1 VPTAMGLDQLVG
13 TAPVVVAL
21 LAAGVVAV
29 LWDLLGGRGGH
40 ERLRHGFL
48 NVLAVPSGTLALLA
62 GVWNLHRSSILPFTG
77 YLLVLAG
84 VVLWAKVL
92 HDLPWPTLVALG
104 GGVAA
109 GIVSWQFLGAFLPW
123 WGAVIVGL
131 VVFAVVYLPLSLV
144 KGLLN
149 LTTLLF
155 APRFVMLVFGIVLLA
170 QGILVDRGSS
180 LSFL

>member
-1 VPTAMGLDQLVG
+1 MPTAVGLDQLVG
-13 TAPVVVAL
+13 RTPVVVAL

-29 LWDLLGGRGGH
+29 LWDLLGGKGGH
-40 ERLRHGFL
+40 ERIRHGIL

-62 GVWNLHRSSILPFTG
+62 GVWNLHRSTVLPFTG

-92 HDLPWPTLVALG
+92 HDLPWPTLIALG
-104 GGVAA
+104 C
-109 GIVSWQFLGAFLPW
+109 GIAVGLATWQFLGAILPW
-123 WGAVIVGL
+123 WGAALVGL

-144 KGLLN
+144 KGIVN
-149 LTTLLF
+149 LATLLF
-155 APRFVMLVFGIVLLA
+155 APRFVMLVLGIVLVV

-180 LSFL
+180 LSLL